1 MNYIEL
7 LLHGGPV
14 MATLLF
20 FSVGGLS
27 LIIFKLI
34 HFRRTKLPTPEL
46 CEEFATLYSQPNFP
60 RFSAL
65 FQSNLGALKKI
76 FLPLLEAEFRPGISN
91 KELEVELG
99 RLATREIR
107 SLEAWLRPLGMI
119 AQLAPLLGLLGT
131 VLGMIEVFVSLEAA
145 GTQVEPGLLA
155 GGIWEALLTTAAGL
169 AIAIPATATYSFFEG
184 EVDNR
189 AARIS
194 DLGKRLLFK
203 RRLILEESSGEG
215 THMTAERTMNIQPSL
230 N

>member
-1 MNYIEL
+1 MNYIQL
-7 LLHGGPV
+7 ITHGGPV
-14 MATLLF
+14 MGTLLL
-20 FSVGGLS
+20 FSVGGLT
-27 LIIFKLI
+27 LIIFKLL
-34 HFRRTKLPTPEL
+34 HFRRTQLPKQEL
-46 CEEFATLYSQPNFP
+46 CEKFAQLYNHSTIIN
-60 RFSAL
+60 FSAMFEHDL
-65 FQSNLGALKKI
+65 RGLKNI
-76 FLPLLEAEFRPGISN
+76 FIPLLEAEFRPGISN

-99 RLATREIR
+99 RLATREVR
-107 SLEAWLRPLGMI
+107 SLEAWLRPLGVI

-169 AIAIPATATYSFFEG
+169 AIAIPASAAYSYFEG

-194 DLGKRLLFK
+194 DLGKGLLFK
-203 RRLILEESSGEG
+203 RRLILEEYSPENDKL
-215 THMTAERTMNIQPSL
+215 TADTPMQIRPSL

>member
-1 MNYIEL
+1 MNYFQLIS
-7 LLHGGPV
+7 HGGPV
-14 MATLLF
+14 MGALLL
-20 FSVGGLS
+20 FSVGGLT
-27 LIIFKLI
+27 LIIFKLL
-34 HFRRTKLPTPEL
+34 HFRRTQLPQQEL
-46 CEEFATLYSQPNFP
+46 CEKFAQLYNHSTFMN
-60 RFSAL
+60 FSAMFDQDL
-65 FQSNLGALKKI
+65 RGLKNI
-76 FLPLLEAEFRPGISN
+76 FLPLLEAEFRSGISN

-99 RLATREIR
+99 RLATREVR
-107 SLEAWLRPLGMI
+107 SLEAWLRPLGVI

-169 AIAIPATATYSFFEG
+169 AIAIPASAAYSYFEG

-203 RRLILEESSGEG
+203 RRLSLEEHSPEHDKLSVESP
-215 THMTAERTMNIQPSL
+215 MQIRPSL

>member
-7 LLHGGPV
+7 ISHGGPV
-14 MATLLF
+14 MGTLIL
-20 FSVGGLS
+20 FSVGGLT
-27 LIIFKLI
+27 LIIFKLL
-34 HFRRTKLPTPEL
+34 HFRRTRLPQQEV
-46 CEEFATLYSQPNFP
+46 CEKFAQLYNHSTFLK
-60 RFSAL
+60 FSAMFEHDL
-65 FQSNLGALKKI
+65 RGLKNI

-99 RLATREIR
+99 RLATREVR
-107 SLEAWLRPLGMI
+107 SLEAWLRPLGVI

-169 AIAIPATATYSFFEG
+169 AIAIPVSAAYSYFEG

-194 DLGKRLLFK
+194 DLGKGLLFK
-203 RRLILEESSGEG
+203 RRLILEEHSPELNKLS
-215 THMTAERTMNIQPSL
+215 AESPMQIRPSL